1 MDLITDGQKEVQS
14 LAAANLANMAKSSL
28 GRNILKRHGGIQK
41 LVRVQFWLSLS
52 LSLSR
57 SVTWQREGLVR
68 ARRRIWQL
76 ERQLCATRW
85 PNGWCVGLRGSNPP
99 LIVLM
104 HVMFLGKSVLLQC
117 LSFPVA
123 AFVTGL
129 IVLGRRLV
137 ASLPRSINGGTSKL
151 FEETLQNFEG

>member
-41 LVRVQFWLSLS
+41 LVRVQF
-52 LSLSR
+52 
-57 SVTWQREGLVR
+57 
-68 ARRRIWQL
+68 
-76 ERQLCATRW
+76 
-85 PNGWCVGLRGSNPP
+85 RGSNPP